1 MFPDHQ
7 LQALLQVE
15 KNKAKTYIATL
26 SDLTATSTMTYQEAI
41 QQANNIPTIEQIIR
55 QAVTV
60 NEQLTVQAAMN
71 EITDQKNKSNET
83 HILLQTVS
91 ITDRTSQSANKQLA
105 EKATEGE
112 RLPDTATSSW
122 IIGLVGVSSLLA
134 GVSVK
139 KLKNDK

>member
-1 MFPDHQ
+1 
-7 LQALLQVE
+7 
-15 KNKAKTYIATL
+15 
-26 SDLTATSTMTYQEAI
+26 MTYQEAI

-71 EITDQKNKSNET
+71 TITDQKNKSNET